1 MKAIQG
7 CDQELDILPNKESNI
22 PTLNCESLPM
32 HALSERIDLHDS
44 QCVKLAEHEHVI
56 KDMIALTREYEVL
69 KANVKK
75 LTEWMNMC
83 VTSKSV
89 NTEGQR
95 AVCETASLPL
105 TDTVPI
111 PTPQFPC
118 ITN

>member
-1 MKAIQG
+1 MKAIQR

-75 LTEWMNMC
+75 LTEWMNIC
-83 VTSKSV
+83 LTTKYVIPV
-89 NTEGQR
+89 GQ
-95 AVCETASLPL
+95 VVSC
-105 TDTVPI
+105 
-111 PTPQFPC
+111 
-118 ITN
+118 